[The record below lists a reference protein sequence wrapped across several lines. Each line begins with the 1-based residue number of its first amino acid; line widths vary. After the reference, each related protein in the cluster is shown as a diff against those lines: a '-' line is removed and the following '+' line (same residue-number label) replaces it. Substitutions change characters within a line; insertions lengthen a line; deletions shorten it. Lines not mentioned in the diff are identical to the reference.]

1 MRDLEASKC
10 YKVEKKTESDEE
22 EYEEVQ
28 KRTKGNNPEGNRRN
42 INNDILGALIY
53 RRILKDYG
61 MKQKK
66 TKASKTQPNTPKL
79 RDVFYL
85 IIVVLIIAYVMYK
98 MIFATDGRH
107 SQVPKGGEQKSEDR
121 DKPSFRDGSEFENV
135 SYFGKEDLMIQVIS
149 QVTKIVNLL
158 KTVPEK
164 DLHKN
169 IETTQR
175 NFLFHGPPGTGKTLF
190 MKKLIYLVDLNIKFL
205 KMRNEMGEEEFER
218 MDHNEKLI
226 RARQMDSLTRITF
239 VTPSSLNNKYVG
251 ETEKNIRELFQSAND
266 GRYWATF
273 VFIDEVDVFFSK
285 RSDKSQDY
293 TLKAQ
298 TEFLNTIGGACD
310 KISSN
315 VFFFGATNLYD
326 VLDDAFKRRFSGVYE
341 FSLPSDEE
349 RLEILEEY
357 LGDCNREITNRIGDL
372 VRMTNGM
379 AQSRIVDILKKI
391 SFINDGNVDGISW
404 KDLRR
409 AFEDGDPK
417 KKGTDGSDVEVVK
430 SLKKFYF
437 LEPRPRNK
445 NVEILA
451 NNKD

>member
-1 MRDLEASKC
+1 MRDIEASKS
-10 YKVEKKTESDEE
+10 YRVEKKTKRDEE

-28 KRTKGNNPEGNRRN
+28 ERTKGNTPEGKGRDV
-42 INNDILGALIY
+42 NNDILGALIY
-53 RRILKDYG
+53 RKILKDYG
-61 MKQKK
+61 IKQKK
-66 TKASKTQPNTPKL
+66 TKTPKTANPV
-79 RDVFYL
+79 RTKDVFYL
-85 IIVVLIIAYVMYK
+85 VTVILILGYVIYK
-98 MIFATDGRH
+98 VFAPDGGYG
-107 SQVPKGGEQKSEDR
+107 QAPKEKETKPEDR
-121 DKPSFRDGSEFENV
+121 DKPSFRDGSSFENV

-158 KTVPEK
+158 RTVPEK
-164 DLHKN
+164 DLHKS

-205 KMRNEMGEEEFER
+205 KMRSEMGEEEFES

-226 RARQMDSLTRITF
+226 RAKQMESLTRITF

-251 ETEKNIRELFQSAND
+251 ETEKNIRGLFQSAND
-266 GRYWATF
+266 GKYWATF

-285 RSDKSQDY
+285 RSDRSQDY

-310 KISSN
+310 RMNST
-315 VFFFGATNLYD
+315 VFLFGATNLYD

-341 FSLPSDEE
+341 FSLPNEEE

-357 LGDCNREITNRIGDL
+357 LGDCSREITNRFNDL

-379 AQSRIVDILKKI
+379 AQSRIVDILKKM
-391 SFINDGNVDGISW
+391 SFTNDGSMDGIRW
-404 KDLRR
+404 KDLRK

-417 KKGTDGSDVEVVK
+417 KKGTDGSSVEVVK

-437 LEPRPRNK
+437 LEPK
-445 NVEILA
+445 LKDKSVEIL
-451 NNKD
+451 